1 MKGDSH
7 KRAMAK
13 YSQKLRTY
21 IVRCNKH
28 TEADIVEKLDATEN
42 KSAYIKKLVRED
54 IEDD

>member
-1 MKGDSH
+1 MKEDSR

-21 IVRCNKH
+21 IVRCNKV

-54 IEDD
+54 IEND